1 MTGTILSPP
10 PTHVFSY
17 IQDRH
22 PIPSMCAL
30 CVHKFVEP
38 ELTQGKKKKERKKLC
53 LRILYKNR

>member
-1 MTGTILSPP
+1 MTSTILSPP

-38 ELTQGKKKKERKKLC
+38 ELTQGKKKKEINC
-53 LRILYKNR
+53 A

>member
-10 PTHVFSY
+10 PPHVFSY

-30 CVHKFVEP
+30 YVYKFAEP
-38 ELTQGKKKKERKKLC
+38 ELTQEKDRQKEKDSA
-53 LRILYKNR
+53 